1 MNTTRAAADFR
12 ALEAAI
18 YANNIRGDVAAF
30 TAAVAAVPT
39 RRLRAAYRAAFA
51 AFDHLPEAWTGTRA
65 QIIARAC
72 ERCRN
77 VLAIAPDWRSP
88 IDTIT
93 TVEAA

>member
-39 RRLRAAYRAAFA
+39 RRLRAAYRAAF
-51 AFDHLPEAWTGTRA
+51 DHLPEAWTGTRA

-93 TVEAA
+93 TVEAI